1 MLIFA
6 LSGLELPIGERADCG
21 LSDRLLQRGLLQ
33 NLRLQQ
39 VTTSLQTTNKL
50 KQQVNFTNNVHR
62 ILRITEERT
71 SSANP
76 LTINNSKVDSQ
87 MR

>member
-1 MLIFA
+1 MEMEEVASVAHPHQIVSNVTDKRQISLNLMLIFA

-39 VTTSLQTTNKL
+39 VTTSLQTK
-50 KQQVNFTNNVHR
+50 
-62 ILRITEERT
+62 
-71 SSANP
+71 AN
-76 LTINNSKVDSQ
+76 LYK
-87 MR
+87 

>member
-1 MLIFA
+1 MEGGLRVSETITNKRQISLNLMLIFA

-39 VTTSLQTTNKL
+39 VTTSLQTK
-50 KQQVNFTNNVHR
+50 
-62 ILRITEERT
+62 
-71 SSANP
+71 AN
-76 LTINNSKVDSQ
+76 LYK
-87 MR
+87 

>member
-39 VTTSLQTTNKL
+39 VTTSLQTTN
-50 KQQVNFTNNVHR
+50 
-62 ILRITEERT
+62 
-71 SSANP
+71 
-76 LTINNSKVDSQ
+76 NS
-87 MR
+87 

>member
-39 VTTSLQTTNKL
+39 VTTSLQTTNNSQPLQIMSIAYKE
-50 KQQVNFTNNVHR
+50 KQNKGHLQPT
-62 ILRITEERT
+62 L
-71 SSANP
+71 
-76 LTINNSKVDSQ
+76 SQ
-87 MR
+87 